1 MIKLSKKDSDHTDLY
16 KNSKFDSISDSESE
30 TTGDDELYKF
40 KKTVS
45 LQRP

>member
-16 KNSKFDSISDSESE
+16 RNIKIDSISDGE
-30 TTGDDELYKF
+30 TEQSGDDELYKF

-45 LQRP
+45 L